1 MFLLF
6 CLFFVAGYYYWK
18 NTTVSASIQI
28 DEQALKA
35 FRLEVD
41 SAFAAEKEQRYASY
55 SKTNAIKKE
64 AVTLQKFDP
73 NKDSEHELTQK
84 GVPAYVARGVVKY
97 RNAGGSFNTKRDVA
111 KMYAVNEKVY
121 AKLKD
126 YIDLPD
132 AMAKDKPNWEH
143 SAEEQKED
151 YKRPSGLNI
160 NVLSEAELKS
170 LPGIGDFYAKQLID
184 YRDKLGGYTA
194 KEQLLEVYKMRP
206 ESAQDI
212 ADMFEY
218 GKGIKKID
226 INTAS
231 FKQLLAHPYLGFD
244 AVKAVVSYRDQHSG
258 FQNLKEF
265 EALHFFKNKDIT
277 KLLPYLDLN

>member
-1 MFLLF
+1 M
-6 CLFFVAGYYYWK
+6 
-18 NTTVSASIQI
+18 
-28 DEQALKA
+28 
-35 FRLEVD
+35 EVD

-55 SKTNAIKKE
+55 SKTDATKKE
-64 AVTLQKFDP
+64 AVSIQKFDP
-73 NKDSEHELTQK
+73 NKDSENELTQK

-97 RNAGGSFNTKRDVA
+97 RNAGGSFKTKRDIA

-132 AMAKDKPNWEH
+132 VIEKDKSNWEQ
-143 SAEEQKED
+143 SPNERKEE

-160 NVLSEAELKS
+160 NGMSEAEFRA
-170 LPGIGDFYAKQLID
+170 LPGIGDFYAKQLVA
-184 YRDKLGGYTA
+184 YRDKLGGYMA

-218 GKGIKKID
+218 GLGIKKI
-226 INTAS
+226 NVNNAS

-244 AVKAVVSYRDQHSG
+244 EVKAVVSYRDQHSG
-258 FQNLKEF
+258 FQNLEEF
-265 EALHFFKNKDIT
+265 KALHFFKNKDLT